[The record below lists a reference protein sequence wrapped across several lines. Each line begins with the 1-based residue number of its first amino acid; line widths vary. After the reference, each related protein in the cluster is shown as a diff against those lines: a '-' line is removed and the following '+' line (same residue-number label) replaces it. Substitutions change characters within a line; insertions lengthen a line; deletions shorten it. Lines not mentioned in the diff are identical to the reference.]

1 MVTGG
6 IVANGT
12 RSRVAIKAAFRTFMN
27 GGRRVFEGPGEF
39 QNVLLTHLENGK
51 SHALGAFRADPRQ
64 FRKTIDESLL
74 RRELFH

>member
-6 IVANGT
+6 IVADGT
-12 RSRVAIKAAFRTFMN
+12 RSGVTIKAAFRAFVN

-51 SHALGAFRADPRQ
+51 SHALGAFRADPRLV
-64 FRKTIDESLL
+64 RETIAESLL
-74 RRELFH
+74 RREIFH